1 VKSKEFGKAPSSGL
15 QPTRLGRATGITAI
29 WGIWCCF
36 IQPGRAQVAR
46 PSASS
51 NSASNAKTARSVY
64 ITEPIDPGLSAL
76 PANFQGHDIET
87 IYKFLQASKGA
98 EPKSE
103 FETTEHYNQRQD
115 ASAVQPIL
123 GTLTASSIFGFV
135 LSEASAFA
143 GELSIKYDADDGK
156 MTIILDPQVKTLYL
170 ERDNPE
176 VEIISIKTNEISHDT
191 YTGSN
196 AFGATRLITRSYLE
210 SYGVAFSTSLG
221 LDVTIPM
228 PPEEAQLTKPNLR
241 VLLVCTLDKPWIMRD
256 VVSVEPKIDQPVDI
270 TNSVGLLKVKV
281 KEIWVFDQKT
291 GAIFKKVSYG
301 FPSDT

>member
-1 VKSKEFGKAPSSGL
+1 VLIVVCGQFSSLCRNVPADGATGIGTSQEACSLVAVPQFLRLPRRWREILNSGTIISFIVAVTAFERLHVVHRGCDVKSKEFGKAPSSGL

-210 SYGVAFSTSLG
+210 SY
-221 LDVTIPM
+221 
-228 PPEEAQLTKPNLR
+228 
-241 VLLVCTLDKPWIMRD
+241 
-256 VVSVEPKIDQPVDI
+256 
-270 TNSVGLLKVKV
+270 
-281 KEIWVFDQKT
+281 
-291 GAIFKKVSYG
+291 
-301 FPSDT
+301 